1 MIPVL
6 PEAAPG
12 APAPTLAGLRVYLD
26 SLGCAKNLVDSEAT
40 LGLLAAAGAA
50 PVEDPAAAEIL
61 LVNTCGFLE
70 AAREESIQRILEL
83 AAQKSYGRARVL
95 GVLGCLVSRAPAEL
109 AAALPEVD
117 VWLPAGA
124 QGTLCA
130 SLEAVLARQPAP
142 QLRAAADRSGS
153 RRAPSGAFAG
163 FGSRVLL
170 TPAHTAYLKISE
182 GCSNKCSFCSIPL
195 MRGTQRSRSLEA
207 LVAEAEGLAARGVR
221 ELHLVAQDLTHYGFD
236 LPGRP
241 DLLDL
246 VTALHGIDGIEW
258 LRLLYAHPSHLTPRL
273 SQGLFQLPKMTRYLD
288 MPVQHAST
296 RLLRAMHRPYTATS
310 LRRQFL
316 ELRQRIPGLT
326 LRTSVIVGFPGEG
339 ESDFL
344 ALVRFLEEIQ
354 FDRLGIFTYSR
365 EPGTPA
371 YGLAGRPRAST
382 VSERLQALTELQMH
396 LAAQRAR
403 ARVGTRA
410 RVLVDAR
417 LEKNAEETS
426 PFARGAVAIGRSE
439 GEALD
444 IDGLVFLE
452 GGPDLQPGRFVDVEI
467 LDADVHD
474 LRGRVLPH
482 SAVSV

>member
-1 MIPVL
+1 
-6 PEAAPG
+6 
-12 APAPTLAGLRVYLD
+12 
-26 SLGCAKNLVDSEAT
+26 
-40 LGLLAAAGAA
+40 
-50 PVEDPAAAEIL
+50 
-61 LVNTCGFLE
+61 
-70 AAREESIQRILEL
+70 
-83 AAQKSYGRARVL
+83 
-95 GVLGCLVSRAPAEL
+95 
-109 AAALPEVD
+109 
-117 VWLPAGA
+117 
-124 QGTLCA
+124 
-130 SLEAVLARQPAP
+130 
-142 QLRAAADRSGS
+142 
-153 RRAPSGAFAG
+153 
-163 FGSRVLL
+163 VLL

>member
-1 MIPVL
+1 MIPVP